1 MRLAEILSTLE
12 RHAPRLA
19 HAAKTW
25 FVEHGVPMNRSM
37 GLRVEEVALDSS
49 RVALRLPP
57 RRRNQNDAGTV
68 HGGVITAFAETVH
81 GVAVLWQFPPARHH
95 MVTRQL
101 RVEFCAPGRG
111 TLRVEYRLD
120 PSTLRVIEG
129 DLARGGRSEFT
140 LLSEVRDENGRVVAR
155 LEASYLL
162 KRQSGPVVAPGQ
174 PGA

>member
-1 MRLAEILSTLE
+1 MRLARLLSTIE
-12 RHAPRLA
+12 RFVPGLALHAR
-19 HAAKTW
+19 TW
-25 FVEHGVPMNRSM
+25 FVERGVPMNRSM
-37 GLRVEEVALDSS
+37 GLRVEEVAPDSS

-81 GVAVLWQFPPARHH
+81 GVAVLWQFSPARHH

-120 PSTLRVIEG
+120 PSTLQAIEG

-140 LLSEVRDENGRVVAR
+140 LVSEVKNESGKVVAR

-162 KRQSGPVVAPGQ
+162 RRRSGLVVPPGQ

>member
-1 MRLAEILSTLE
+1 MRLAELLGTMERRAPWLSDV
-12 RHAPRLA
+12 
-19 HAAKTW
+19 AKRW
-25 FVEHGVPMNRSM
+25 FVERGIPMNRSM
-37 GLRVEEVALDSS
+37 GLRVEEVAPDSS
-49 RVALRLPP
+49 QVVLRLPR
-57 RRRNQNDAGTV
+57 RRRNENDAGTV

-95 MVTRQL
+95 MVTRSL
-101 RVEFCAPGRG
+101 RVEFCSPGRG

-120 PSTLRVIEG
+120 PSTLQAIEG

-140 LLSEVRDENGRVVAR
+140 LVSEVKDESGKVVAR

-162 KRQSGPVVAPGQ
+162 RRRSGLVVAPGQ